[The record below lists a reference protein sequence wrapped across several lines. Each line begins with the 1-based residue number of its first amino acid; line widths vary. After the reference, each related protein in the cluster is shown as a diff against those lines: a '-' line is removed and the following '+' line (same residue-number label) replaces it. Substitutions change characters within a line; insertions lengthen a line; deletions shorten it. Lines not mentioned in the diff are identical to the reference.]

1 MRVEV
6 APKSRELTPRA
17 PHLVRARVGSTRR
30 RARDPPCYDCRF
42 ALSDDLSSV
51 RRFCARTRAPVDE
64 HVAAERDAMN
74 RPIVLD
80 GCFRGTPRQKALEM
94 DL

>member
-1 MRVEV
+1 MRDVGGTLV
-6 APKSRELTPRA
+6 AGVARA
-17 PHLVRARVGSTRR
+17 GALMPARSAPSR

-42 ALSDDLSSV
+42 ALSDHLSSV